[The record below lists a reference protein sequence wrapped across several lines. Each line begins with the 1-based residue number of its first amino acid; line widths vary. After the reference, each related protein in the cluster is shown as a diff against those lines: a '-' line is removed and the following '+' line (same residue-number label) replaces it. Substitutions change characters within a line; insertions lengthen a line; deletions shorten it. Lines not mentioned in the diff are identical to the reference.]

1 MKFIKNLYYLI
12 SGFITFAITK
22 KNSEKSYQAFV
33 KIYSITNGLSNIV
46 INFTFLLFD
55 KISFLKKNNKF
66 LPNINEVIIDED
78 PKKISI
84 EINKN
89 SYFEF
94 SKKLDNKIC
103 TDILDYI
110 SEIDGYGNRDVNNK
124 VRINNKKEDVNFIN
138 YWESDLLKNK
148 NIQKL
153 SVNKKILDI
162 CKYYFGTDPVLT
174 NIGVAVTYPTNEP
187 RTEYAQLY
195 HFDLDRTKWLKFFIY
210 LKDVSLENGPHK
222 YIEGTHKVFSKPYEL
237 VKKGYVRVNDQ
248 DFFKYYEKSQEKIFV
263 GSQGSMIVGDTL
275 AFHKG
280 VNPSKGFRIMLQLEY
295 ASSLFGAQ
303 LENTVLSEGY
313 FDNKTFLVNNIKKS
327 KLFSKFIFI

>member
-124 VRINNKKEDVNFIN
+124 VRINNKKEDIKNFKDIFKR
-138 YWESDLLKNK
+138 ELKK
-148 NIQKL
+148 NL
-153 SVNKKILDI
+153 N
-162 CKYYFGTDPVLT
+162 
-174 NIGVAVTYPTNEP
+174 
-187 RTEYAQLY
+187 
-195 HFDLDRTKWLKFFIY
+195 
-210 LKDVSLENGPHK
+210 
-222 YIEGTHKVFSKPYEL
+222 
-237 VKKGYVRVNDQ
+237 
-248 DFFKYYEKSQEKIFV
+248 
-263 GSQGSMIVGDTL
+263 
-275 AFHKG
+275 
-280 VNPSKGFRIMLQLEY
+280 
-295 ASSLFGAQ
+295 
-303 LENTVLSEGY
+303 
-313 FDNKTFLVNNIKKS
+313 
-327 KLFSKFIFI
+327 